1 MNTKLKVWVVA
12 KTDGT
17 FVERWVWCETEYR
30 NRTMLPGS
38 EYVVRNEMQESH
50 DVAGSVVTK
59 DVPTILRN
67 SCRAWKIKFKN
78 ESKESMLHIWNMLC
92 YSSAFFLALGYTRI
106 IPKNISTNTTSSNPL
121 MRVLV
126 ISSRSKMVKMITG

>member
-1 MNTKLKVWVVA
+1 MRNGIQESHDVAGFRVCRTKWHTGIARCCRVQSMSYEI
-12 KTDGT
+12 G
-17 FVERWVWCETEYR
+17 YR

-92 YSSAFFLALGYTRI
+92 
-106 IPKNISTNTTSSNPL
+106 
-121 MRVLV
+121 
-126 ISSRSKMVKMITG
+126 